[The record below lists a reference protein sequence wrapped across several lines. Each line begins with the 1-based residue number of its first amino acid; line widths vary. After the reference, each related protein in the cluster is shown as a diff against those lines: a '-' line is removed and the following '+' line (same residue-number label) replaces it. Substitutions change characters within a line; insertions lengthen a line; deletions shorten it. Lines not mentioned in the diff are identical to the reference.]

1 MIEAGIRDSPDRMK
15 LGLSGFEWIVIAI
28 LAFVQTP
35 GLLVL
40 AEVWSEVE
48 YASHG
53 FLVPLVALWAA
64 TAHRETLSRLP
75 PRREPAGFALIA
87 LATLASFGALA
98 VGDPTAV
105 GVTLV
110 GTVWLAVWA
119 LRGRAWVRVLAF
131 PLGYLVFLIPL
142 PSAWVTPLIVKLQ
155 ILVSSAGVALLRIGD
170 VPVFREGNVLTLPG
184 DTSLFVAE
192 ACSGIT
198 SLITLLPIGVF
209 IAWFT
214 ESAWTRRAL
223 LVLAVLPI
231 ALAGNL
237 LRVVLTVLLAIHVG
251 VPFATEGPLHEWAG
265 VATYVLGCVLLL
277 AIGRGL
283 RWAWPESGAGP
294 GSEPGHRVA

>member
-1 MIEAGIRDSPDRMK
+1 MK
-15 LGLSGFEWIVIAI
+15 LGSSGFDWIVIAV
-28 LAFVQTP
+28 LAFVQAP
-35 GLLVL
+35 GLVVL
-40 AEVWSEVE
+40 AKVWSEVE

-53 FLVPLVALWAA
+53 FLVPLVALWVA
-64 TAHRETLSRLP
+64 TAHREALSRLEG
-75 PRREPAGFALIA
+75 RRESAGFALIA
-87 LATLASFGALA
+87 LVTLASLGALV
-98 VGDPTAV
+98 VGQPTAI

-110 GTVWLAVWA
+110 LTIWAAVWA

-155 ILVSSAGVALLRIGD
+155 ILVSSAGVTLLRMGD

-209 IAWFT
+209 IAYFT
-214 ESAWTRRAL
+214 ETAWTRRVL

-237 LRVVLTVLLAIHVG
+237 LRVILSVLLAIHVD
-251 VPFATEGPLHEWAG
+251 VEFATRGPLHEWAG

-283 RWAWPESGAGP
+283 RWTWPEAGDEVGP
-294 GSEPGHRVA
+294 DAEAGSRVT

>member
-1 MIEAGIRDSPDRMK
+1 LAGIGIRESPDRMR
-15 LGLSGFEWIVIAI
+15 LGLSGFEWIVIAM
-28 LAFVQTP
+28 LGFVQAP
-35 GLLVL
+35 GLFVL

-64 TAHRETLSRLP
+64 TAHRETLARLE
-75 PRREPAGFALIA
+75 PRPERVGLVLIVVT
-87 LATLASFGALA
+87 TLASLGALLA
-98 VGDPTAV
+98 GDPTAV
-105 GVTLV
+105 GIALV
-110 GTVWLAVWA
+110 ATVWMAVWG

-131 PLGYLVFLIPL
+131 PLGYLIFLIPL
-142 PSAWVTPLIVKLQ
+142 PNAWVTPVIVKLQ
-155 ILVSSAGVALLRIGD
+155 TLVSGVGVALLRMGG

-209 IAWFT
+209 VAYFT
-214 ESAWTRRAL
+214 ESAWTRRTL

-237 LRVVLTVLLAIHVG
+237 LRVILTVLLAIHVD
-251 VPFATEGPLHEWAG
+251 VEFATGGPLHEWAG
-265 VATYVLGCVLLL
+265 VATYVLGCALLL
-277 AIGRGL
+277 ALGRGL
-283 RWAWPESGAGP
+283 RWAWPEPEPEPESG
-294 GSEPGHRVA
+294 VV